1 MVKNHKL
8 PSVESDIPPKRQ
20 KMSKFSQLTSDPTNL
35 AFFLKKVETEEEDI
49 IKEYL
54 LESNGEELLSLLETG
69 YERKSNELAVI
80 LKVLATIIV
89 RTRTDLAD
97 LFADT
102 GRRLS
107 EGVLEDA
114 PLAACFRALKP
125 QSSAEAAKASL
136 QLLTAVVST
145 DPVFLGRSLLRSVD
159 FEHPDWVQV
168 SRRRNTKDVS
178 DVRTCFINF
187 IASFLVSNNNLLIRE
202 LLESRSTS
210 DIEHL
215 EAFFFRS
222 ITLLISECFTDKPQ
236 NVLLIL
242 TLLRT
247 SICENATV
255 SKTIKMRIFTRA
267 ALKHLAYLYA
277 YRGEALSLKVAL
289 SRTDA
294 DVDAKSVE
302 LVRQTL
308 HSLLLSLTSSPFTG
322 LVFRERAYLESGNQN
337 EHLLSLLLSPPMD
350 SAFADEMRRE
360 LVASCL
366 LACPAL
372 LPMYLAH
379 WTVSMVPRDSENWHN
394 LMAFVDQLFS
404 MFQNHMVNR
413 VSQLLELSQDM
424 AQFVQGVSD
433 ICLPPLCI
441 AETLHSAFQHES
453 KAVTKTANTV
463 YRTLRQNMVIFL
475 TWLHTTEELKTKG
488 ATPKPIIQSLSK
500 VLLERVLVDKWLR
513 RFSKTLQK
521 EHTDVS
527 LLKDQILQPTEEQ
540 EEVEEEGE
548 KSEDSKK
555 ASDSEE
561 IIASLQKS
569 RFILSAFKTRSM
581 FLEFRSRLLMLHK
594 LSQDP
599 ETEVPEREL
608 VKLLKI
614 WPHLAPTCLKT
625 HWQHAVVLNCMAAA
639 VRFLCRSNSK
649 SGWVR
654 DEDKECVG
662 EKLSPCPKELLELI
676 STNRVFKSILIEKAT
691 NAEFVTIPLKTALV
705 NLLLALAEVDP
716 KTTAKKIPL
725 ASILAAYQS
734 SLSVCDR
741 FLLQLIY
748 ILDLSGNSVSSIWGM
763 SSRSVIWGDRL
774 VDHYRF
780 GETLGEAPQL
790 WRELNPG
797 SFFNIL
803 DKDRLLSSALAFPV
817 TRRCLARSMNV
828 EGVNLDP
835 NQYDP
840 CFLLPLFLQ
849 YLSSD
854 DAEEEL
860 HPSRVDIRGFY
871 TRNCL
876 AFAVGALSS
885 YSRNIRGLAKSVI
898 ARFRLLSGAW
908 KPSKIPSVPMALAAM
923 KQFPERVQLNFMLDI
938 LRNSLST
945 KAGELGGGAR
955 CSVLFGSRADT
966 SFRLSRVHANFFIHS
981 LGMLTRPEHRMYEV
995 FWNTYMAKP
1004 AIDLGT
1010 VPDFM
1015 RIMYSVHKDFR
1026 VERQWMVKLCADS
1039 LNDTSEYLLLEKS
1052 RVYKYCLLLYA
1063 DPGVDT
1069 ATQIQILRLLTAT
1082 TRIPR
1087 ACHALTR
1094 FHAFP
1099 LWLFRH
1105 ALSTTHS
1112 PSLCYFSTIIS
1123 QMIAAFEEAKE
1134 GSPCLSMLRLLD
1146 TTFRCLLTYSTR
1158 HSPWIKRRFT
1168 IQAAQRL

>member
-1 MVKNHKL
+1 MVKNHKI
-8 PSVESDIPPKRQ
+8 PSVEFDVPPKRH
-20 KMSKFSQLTSDPTNL
+20 KTSRFSELTSDPTSL
-35 AFFLKKVETEEEDI
+35 AFFLKKIETEEEDI
-49 IKEYL
+49 VKEYL
-54 LESNGEELLSLLETG
+54 SESSGEELLLLLETG

-89 RTRTDLAD
+89 RARTDLTD

-102 GRRLS
+102 GRRLA

-114 PLAACFRALKP
+114 PLAACLRALKP

-136 QLLTAVVST
+136 QLLAAVVST
-145 DPVFLGRSLLRSVD
+145 DPVFLGRSLVRSVD

-168 SRRRNTKDVS
+168 SRRRNIKDS
-178 DVRTCFINF
+178 TDVRTCFINF

-202 LLESRSTS
+202 LLESKN
-210 DIEHL
+210 
-215 EAFFFRS
+215 S

-255 SKTIKMRIFTRA
+255 SKTIRMRIFTRA
-267 ALKHLAYLYA
+267 ALKQLAYLYA
-277 YRGEALSLKVAL
+277 YRGEALSKKVAL
-289 SRTDA
+289 SRSDA
-294 DVDAKSVE
+294 EVDAHSVE
-302 LVRQTL
+302 LVRQAL
-308 HSLLLSLTSSPFTG
+308 HRLLLPLTSSPLTG
-322 LVFRERAYLESGNQN
+322 LVFRERAYLEAGKQN
-337 EHLLSLLLSPPMD
+337 EHLLSFLFSPPMD
-350 SAFADEMRRE
+350 SAFTDEMRRE
-360 LVASCL
+360 LVANCL

-372 LPMYLAH
+372 LPAYLTH
-379 WTVSMVPRDSENWHN
+379 WTASMVPRDSENWHN
-394 LMAFVDQLFS
+394 LMAFVNQLFS
-404 MFQNHMVNR
+404 MFQNHLVNR

-424 AQFVQGVSD
+424 AQFVQGLSD
-433 ICLPPLCI
+433 ICLPPLGI
-441 AETLHSAFQHES
+441 AEVLHSAFQHES
-453 KAVTKTANTV
+453 KSVTKAANTI
-463 YRTLRQNMVIFL
+463 YRTLRQNLVLFL

-488 ATPKPIIQSLSK
+488 ATPKPIIQSISK
-500 VLLERVLVDKWLR
+500 ILLERVLVDKWLQ

-527 LLKDQILQPTEEQ
+527 LLEDQILPPTEEQ
-540 EEVEEEGE
+540 EEEVEGKDEE
-548 KSEDSKK
+548 SEGLRSLISTSFFVDSKK
-555 ASDSEE
+555 VSSPEAV
-561 IIASLQKS
+561 IAT
-569 RFILSAFKTRSM
+569 LSKK
-581 FLEFRSRLLMLHK
+581 FRSRLLMLHK
-594 LSQDP
+594 LSQNP
-599 ETEVPEREL
+599 ETEVTEREL

-614 WPHLAPTCLKT
+614 WPQLAPTCLKT
-625 HWQHAVVLNCMAAA
+625 YWHHAVVLNCMAAA
-639 VRFLCRSNSK
+639 VRLLSQSISK
-649 SGWVR
+649 SGWM
-654 DEDKECVG
+654 EG
-662 EKLSPCPKELLELI
+662 EKNEFVSEKISPCPKHLLKLI
-676 STNRVFKSILIEKAT
+676 STNRVFKLILLEKPLNEEFAT
-691 NAEFVTIPLKTALV
+691 VPLTPLKTALV

-716 KTTAKKIPL
+716 KITAAEIPL
-725 ASILAAYQS
+725 LSILAAYRS

-748 ILDLSGNSVSSIWGM
+748 ILDLGGYSISSIWGM
-763 SSRSVIWGDRL
+763 STQSVIWGDRL
-774 VDHYRF
+774 ADHYRF

-797 SFFNIL
+797 AFLNVL
-803 DKDRLLSSALAFPV
+803 DKDKLLSSALSFPV

-828 EGVNLDP
+828 ECVNLDH
-835 NQYDP
+835 NHYDP

-854 DAEEEL
+854 EAQEEL
-860 HPSRVDIRGFY
+860 QPSRVDIRGFY

-876 AFAVGALSS
+876 AFVVGALSS
-885 YSRNIRGLAKSVI
+885 YSRNIRGLAKSII
-898 ARFRLLSGAW
+898 ARFRLLSEAW
-908 KPSKIPSVPMALAAM
+908 KPTKTPSIPMSVAVM
-923 KQFPERVQLNFMLDI
+923 KQFPERVQLNFMLDT

-945 KAGELGGGAR
+945 KAGELGGGPRRA
-955 CSVLFGSRADT
+955 VLFGSRADT

-981 LGMLTRPEHRMYEV
+981 LGMLTKPEHRMYEV

-1039 LNDTSEYLLLEKS
+1039 LNDTSDYLLLEKS

-1069 ATQIQILRLLTAT
+1069 TTQIQILRLLTAT

-1105 ALSTTHS
+1105 ALSTAHS
-1112 PSLCYFSTIIS
+1112 PSLCYFFTIIS
-1123 QMIAAFEEAKE
+1123 QMIAAFEETKE
-1134 GSPCLSMLRLLD
+1134 ASPCLSMLRLLD
-1146 TTFRCLLTYSTR
+1146 TTFRKMHDESTFNKR
-1158 HSPWIKRRFT
+1158 RIKRIT
-1168 IQAAQRL
+1168 A

>member
-1 MVKNHKL
+1 MVKNYKL
-8 PSVESDIPPKRQ
+8 PAVEPDIPPKRQ
-20 KMSKFSQLTSDPTNL
+20 KMSRFSQLTSDPTNL

-54 LESNGEELLSLLETG
+54 LESSGEELLSLLETG

-136 QLLTAVVST
+136 QLLAAVVST

-168 SRRRNTKDVS
+168 SRRRNTKDAT

-202 LLESRSTS
+202 LLESRN
-210 DIEHL
+210 
-215 EAFFFRS
+215 S
-222 ITLLISECFTDKPQ
+222 ITLLMSECFTDKPQ

-255 SKTIKMRIFTRA
+255 SKTIKMRIFTRT
-267 ALKHLAYLYA
+267 ALKQLAYLYA

-302 LVRQTL
+302 IVRQAL

-379 WTVSMVPRDSENWHN
+379 LTASMIPRDSENWHN

-404 MFQNHMVNR
+404 MFQNHVVNR

-441 AETLHSAFQHES
+441 AETLHSAFQHEI
-453 KAVTKTANTV
+453 KAVTKAANTV

-488 ATPKPIIQSLSK
+488 ATPMPIIHSLSK

-513 RFSKTLQK
+513 RFSKTLEK
-521 EHTDVS
+521 EYTDVS

-540 EEVEEEGE
+540 EEVEEESG
-548 KSEDSKK
+548 KFEDPKN
-555 ASDSEE
+555 ALDSEE
-561 IIASLQKS
+561 IIASLPKS
-569 RFILSAFKTRSM
+569 RFILSAFKTRLM

-614 WPHLAPTCLKT
+614 WPQLAPTCLKT
-625 HWQHAVVLNCMAAA
+625 HWQHDVVLNCMAAA

-654 DEDKECVG
+654 DEDNECAG
-662 EKLSPCPKELLELI
+662 EKLSPCPKELLKLI
-676 STNRVFKSILIEKAT
+676 STNHVFKSILIEKAT
-691 NAEFVTIPLKTALV
+691 NVEFITISLK
-705 NLLLALAEVDP
+705 
-716 KTTAKKIPL
+716 
-725 ASILAAYQS
+725 
-734 SLSVCDR
+734 
-741 FLLQLIY
+741 
-748 ILDLSGNSVSSIWGM
+748 
-763 SSRSVIWGDRL
+763 SSR
-774 VDHYRF
+774 
-780 GETLGEAPQL
+780 
-790 WRELNPG
+790 
-797 SFFNIL
+797 
-803 DKDRLLSSALAFPV
+803 
-817 TRRCLARSMNV
+817 
-828 EGVNLDP
+828 
-835 NQYDP
+835 
-840 CFLLPLFLQ
+840 
-849 YLSSD
+849 
-854 DAEEEL
+854 
-860 HPSRVDIRGFY
+860 
-871 TRNCL
+871 
-876 AFAVGALSS
+876 
-885 YSRNIRGLAKSVI
+885 
-898 ARFRLLSGAW
+898 
-908 KPSKIPSVPMALAAM
+908 
-923 KQFPERVQLNFMLDI
+923 
-938 LRNSLST
+938 
-945 KAGELGGGAR
+945 AG
-955 CSVLFGSRADT
+955 
-966 SFRLSRVHANFFIHS
+966 
-981 LGMLTRPEHRMYEV
+981 
-995 FWNTYMAKP
+995 
-1004 AIDLGT
+1004 
-1010 VPDFM
+1010 
-1015 RIMYSVHKDFR
+1015 
-1026 VERQWMVKLCADS
+1026 
-1039 LNDTSEYLLLEKS
+1039 
-1052 RVYKYCLLLYA
+1052 
-1063 DPGVDT
+1063 
-1069 ATQIQILRLLTAT
+1069 
-1082 TRIPR
+1082 
-1087 ACHALTR
+1087 
-1094 FHAFP
+1094 
-1099 LWLFRH
+1099 
-1105 ALSTTHS
+1105 
-1112 PSLCYFSTIIS
+1112 
-1123 QMIAAFEEAKE
+1123 
-1134 GSPCLSMLRLLD
+1134 
-1146 TTFRCLLTYSTR
+1146 
-1158 HSPWIKRRFT
+1158 
-1168 IQAAQRL
+1168 